1 MNKIV
6 AVPNI
11 PTIGEIQSH
20 AAAQRY
26 ALALS
31 GLAAAQERITAL
43 EKALEDAEWLRL
55 QAENLVVAVTYPEE
69 FGQVWHIGTEPPP
82 DEVSALID
90 LSTGTA
96 WERCQDPT
104 VWRRLGTQTY
114 SIRYEWPIEDAG
126 PFIALPQS
134 FGIHELGKTLDR
146 VIADHDEIHRQISG
160 RKGYADE
167 GERYWTRPTLHEAT
181 RRVLTEMDREAARR
195 AGQLHKLVADFQ
207 ANGNSR
213 GLGDPTAGAWLEA
226 AQQVLDA
233 IAGWTDR

>member
-31 GLAAAQERITAL
+31 GLAAAKERITVL
-43 EKALEDAEWLRL
+43 EEALEDADWFRL
-55 QAENLVVAVTYPEE
+55 QAENLAMTVTYPEE

-82 DEVSALID
+82 EDVTALID

-96 WERCQDPT
+96 WERCQNPT
-104 VWRRLGTQTY
+104 VWRRLGAHPYTT
-114 SIRYEWPIEDAG
+114 RHEWPIEDAG
-126 PFIALPQS
+126 PFIALPEAY
-134 FGIHELGKTLDR
+134 GIHELGKTLDQ

-160 RKGYADE
+160 RPGYAAE
-167 GERYWTRPTLHEAT
+167 GERYWSRPTLHEAT
-181 RRVLTEMDREAARR
+181 SRVLTELDRAVARRTGQFHKLATDFQTVANRMDDPTIAEVWQEAAR
-195 AGQLHKLVADFQ
+195 
-207 ANGNSR
+207 
-213 GLGDPTAGAWLEA
+213 
-226 AQQVLDA
+226 QVLDA
-233 IAGWTDR
+233 LNDKADR

>member
-1 MNKIV
+1 MNDLN
-6 AVPNI
+6 AHI
-11 PTIGEIQSH
+11 PTISEIQSH

-31 GLAAAQERITAL
+31 GLAVAQERITAL

-55 QAENLVVAVTYPEE
+55 QAESLAMTVTYPEE

-104 VWRRLGTQTY
+104 VWRRLGQTY
-114 SIRYEWPIEDAG
+114 STRYEWPIGDAG
-126 PFIALPQS
+126 PFFALPQS

-146 VIADHDEIHRQISG
+146 VIADHDEIHRQLAG
-160 RKGYADE
+160 RKGYAE

-181 RRVLTEMDREAARR
+181 SRVLTEMDRESARR
-195 AGQLHKLVADFQ
+195 TGQLHKLATDFQ

-213 GLGDPTAGAWLEA
+213 ELGDPTAGAWHEA
-226 AQQVLDA
+226 ARQVLDA
-233 IAGWTDR
+233 LNDKADR